1 MPIEAYKT
9 AKARELGLPAP
20 DPFGLNH
27 LFTSE
32 PRPNRGAGPSANSFA
47 PGAPP
52 TGASADVAG
61 VNANPG
67 TVPQGEP
74 VDDGR
79 GSRVPVGA
87 FILIGLGVIFLL
99 DELGAFHFDW
109 IWRFWPLILIAI
121 GVRILMQR
129 QRRGW

>member
-1 MPIEAYKT
+1 MED
-9 AKARELGLPAP
+9 R
-20 DPFGLNH
+20 
-27 LFTSE
+27 S
-32 PRPNRGAGPSANSFA
+32 
-47 PGAPP
+47 
-52 TGASADVAG
+52 
-61 VNANPG
+61 
-67 TVPQGEP
+67 
-74 VDDGR
+74 
-79 GSRVPVGA
+79 SRIPVGA